1 MVELKNVESFDALSP
16 DSKFLASEIGQYLQR
31 LENIINEEKPKSLL
45 NQFQIYHSDELNEL
59 FDAMGKAQGEMGKL
73 ISNETNP
80 FYKAKYPTL
89 DNVIDVYREPLA
101 KNGLTFM
108 QWSLSGGK
116 MLNWLGHSSGQY
128 IANVEELRI
137 KDPSN
142 PQAHGSSYSY
152 LRRYS
157 AMGVMGLGKASQD
170 DDGNVASQ
178 APNQGGSKG
187 SGGSKPAKKGR
198 TPKTPPKDDFSQQLA
213 DQGKVDFPP
222 LPEDEKDVAKG
233 GIPEGKE
240 NFFNQAKTKMDEA
253 TALTHLQNIWNKH
266 QKEWRENLGPG
277 ILIVQEYKE
286 RKKEELVKIREEK
299 DKQKKEETEGV

>member
-198 TPKTPPKDDFSQQLA
+198 TPKTPPDDFSQQLA

-277 ILIVQEYKE
+277 ILIVQQYKE
-286 RKKEELVKIREEK
+286 KKKEELVKIREEK

>member
-1 MVELKNVESFDALSP
+1 MDAIEDLSHEV
-16 DSKFLASEIGQYLQR
+16 KILASEMGRSLER

-116 MLNWLGHSSGQY
+116 MLNWLGHKSGQF
-128 IANVEELRI
+128 ISNVEELRI

-222 LPEDEKDVAKG
+222 LPEDEKDLAKIATLAGG

-240 NFFNQAKTKMDEA
+240 NFFNQAKAKMDEA

-277 ILIVQEYKE
+277 ILIVQQYKE
-286 RKKEELVKIREEK
+286 KKKEELVKIREEK

>member
-1 MVELKNVESFDALSP
+1 VELTET
-16 DSKFLASEIGQYLQR
+16 E
-31 LENIINEEKPKSLL
+31 EEKSEQLGKLLERFENNFIKNSPL

-89 DNVIDVYREPLA
+89 DVVIDVYREPLA

-116 MLNWLGHSSGQY
+116 MLNWLGHKSGQF
-128 IANVEELRI
+128 ISNVEELRI

-198 TPKTPPKDDFSQQLA
+198 TPKTPPDDFSQQLA

-240 NFFNQAKTKMDEA
+240 NFFNEAKTKMDEA

-277 ILIVQEYKE
+277 ILIVQQYKE
-286 RKKEELVKIREEK
+286 KKKEELVKIREEK
-299 DKQKKEETEGV
+299 DKQKKETEGV

>member
-1 MVELKNVESFDALSP
+1 MELTET
-16 DSKFLASEIGQYLQR
+16 E
-31 LENIINEEKPKSLL
+31 EEKSEQLGKLLERFENNFIKNSPL

-116 MLNWLGHSSGQY
+116 MLNWLGHSSGQF
-128 IANVEELRI
+128 ISNVEELRI

-187 SGGSKPAKKGR
+187 SGGSKPPKKGR
-198 TPKTPPKDDFSQQLA
+198 TPKTPPDDFSQQLA

-240 NFFNQAKTKMDEA
+240 NFFNQAKAKMDEA

-277 ILIVQEYKE
+277 ILIVQQYKE
-286 RKKEELVKIREEK
+286 KKKEELVKIREEK
-299 DKQKKEETEGV
+299 DKQKKETEGV

>member
-1 MVELKNVESFDALSP
+1 MEAIEDLSHEV
-16 DSKFLASEIGQYLQR
+16 KILASEMGRSLER
-31 LENIINEEKPKSLL
+31 LENIFNEEKPKSLL

-89 DNVIDVYREPLA
+89 DVVIDVYREPLA

-116 MLNWLGHSSGQY
+116 MLNWLGHKSGQF
-128 IANVEELRI
+128 ISNVEELRI

-198 TPKTPPKDDFSQQLA
+198 TPKTPPDDFSQQLA

-222 LPEDEKDVAKG
+222 LPEDEKDVANVANVAGG

-240 NFFNQAKTKMDEA
+240 NFFNQAKAKMDEA

-277 ILIVQEYKE
+277 ILIVQQYKE
-286 RKKEELVKIREEK
+286 KKKEELVKIREEK

>member
-277 ILIVQEYKE
+277 ILIVQQYKE
-286 RKKEELVKIREEK
+286 KKKEELVKIREEK